1 MTGPLIIDVPV
12 IPANPSINSPTKI
25 GFKENG
31 AQEVAF
37 AYTDFDS
44 YRPPAGIKLVSTE
57 NEPWFE
63 AAWILG
69 RK

>member
-25 GFKENG
+25 GFKESH

-37 AYTDFDS
+37 AYTDYDS
-44 YRPPAGIKLVSTE
+44 YRAPAGIKLVSTE

-63 AAWILG
+63 AAWIYKL
-69 RK
+69 